1 MITFTT
7 GVRIRRPI
15 EDVFEYV
22 SDPLNFP
29 NWNSAV
35 QAVRRTS
42 GLADDVGSRYAM
54 ERRLPNGRAHNEL
67 EIVVH
72 ERPRDFAIRTTSG
85 PTPFLYRYRLA
96 AEDGDTVIHLD
107 ADVELAGIASL
118 LAPLTS
124 RAVKRGVDDNLA
136 ELKKILETS

>member
-1 MITFTT
+1 VITFTT
-7 GVRIRRPI
+7 GVRIRHPI

-42 GLADDVGSRYAM
+42 GLADEVGSRYAM
-54 ERRLPNGRAHNEL
+54 ERRLANGRARNEL
-67 EIVVH
+67 EIVAH
-72 ERPRDFAIRTTSG
+72 ERPCEFAIRATSG

-96 AEDGDTVIHLD
+96 ADNGDTVVHLD
-107 ADVELAGIASL
+107 ADVELADIATL
-118 LAPLTS
+118 LAPLAS